1 MDARPV
7 DLSAP
12 ARPATD
18 WKVLYGELRQF
29 AAYFDDQERAQQFA
43 AKHHSDT
50 IIPLAPV
57 S

>member
-7 DLSAP
+7 DLAAP
-12 ARPATD
+12 RMVPTD

-29 AAYFDDQERAQQFA
+29 AAYFDDQERARQFA
-43 AKHHSDT
+43 AHHHSDT

-57 S
+57 